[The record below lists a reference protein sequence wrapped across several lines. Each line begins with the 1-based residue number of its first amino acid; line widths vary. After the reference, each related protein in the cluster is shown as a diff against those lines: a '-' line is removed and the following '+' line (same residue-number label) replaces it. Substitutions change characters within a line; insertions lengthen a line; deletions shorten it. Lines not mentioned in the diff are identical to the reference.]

1 MDEDILY
8 HLALGSS
15 SNDLASMFGDVKVSG
30 NQLQRINSMRALG
43 SGAANTLQDIKEL
56 KVKNIQ
62 EFYVINDI
70 LRGVKDSFRDQ

>member
-30 NQLQRINSMRALG
+30 NQLQRINSMQALG
-43 SGAANTLQDIKEL
+43 SGVANTLQDIKGL
-56 KVKNIQ
+56 KAKN
-62 EFYVINDI
+62 YTCA
-70 LRGVKDSFRDQ
+70 GFRCSKYISRY